1 MKFIGIDLGWSSGAS
16 GLCCL
21 NWQNNQLEL
30 IECDRQQTHNDILT
44 WIDTQVSPTEPAII
58 AVDAPTIIANLTGVR
73 EADKLTHKHFGRYH
87 AGSYPANLSRPFA
100 QKTVEFG
107 LCLEA
112 RGFVHAPIIEAQKL
126 GRYQI
131 EVYPHPATINLFKLD
146 KIIKYKKGKL
156 AERQLELMKLCQYIV
171 DILPSLE
178 PSLNLSCG
186 TGILPVSCG
195 TGILPVSCGTGILP
209 VSGSTLPQIPTSVA
223 TLKALEDKLD
233 ALLCAY
239 IGAHWWYWGI
249 ERHLVLGDRTTGYI
263 VIPQVR

>member
-16 GLCCL
+16 GLCSL

-30 IECDRQQTHNDILT
+30 IECDRQQSLNDILT
-44 WIDTQVSPTEPAII
+44 WIDTQVSPSEPAII
-58 AVDAPTIIANLTGVR
+58 AVDAPTIIANLTGMR

-87 AGSYPANLSRPFA
+87 AGCYPANLSRPFA

-112 RGFVHAPIIEAQKL
+112 RGFVHAPIIETQKL

-131 EVYPHPATINLFKLD
+131 EVFPHPATINLFKLD
-146 KIIKYKKGKL
+146 RIIKYKKGKL
-156 AERQLELMKLCQYIV
+156 AERQLELMKLCQYII
-171 DILPSLE
+171 DILPNLE
-178 PSLNLSCG
+178 PSLNLANIQTKNPRSSAFICG
-186 TGILPVSCG
+186 SNLPE
-195 TGILPVSCGTGILP
+195 
-209 VSGSTLPQIPTSVA
+209 IPTRIA

-239 IGAHWWYWGI
+239 IGAHWWYWGR
-249 ERHLVLGDRTTGYI
+249 ERNVVLGDRTTGYI
-263 VIPQVR
+263 VIPQLR